1 MTRKDLIKELA
12 EIEEGKVQKRFAL
25 ENDGN
30 FKHNIERLFNGS
42 GDESSKF
49 YAVDSS
55 SRLSFLCFSSW
66 IEKNGYVEIEIKLKG
81 KGPVKFTQLY
91 FEAKNKVIS
100 GPSNVDVL
108 LVNKEKKI
116 LIYLESKFTEYV
128 RDNQDNRDKN
138 QAKLGKGYF
147 KSKDTDITKLMD
159 VLKSSDI
166 VSENSDDKG
175 AHAVESKN
183 HPLTYPQG
191 IKQMIS
197 HFIGVCKGPS
207 GRDVEHDKLHKL
219 WEEAEDIYLGSILYQ
234 FSDKEFD
241 AYSKCHEEL
250 ANVLNNNQFGAKKKV
265 IKVIDKPF
273 TYQELVKKNPLP
285 KEVADYYKL

>member
-1 MTRKDLIKELA
+1 MDISEKNDLIEKLA
-12 EIEEGKVQKRFAL
+12 KIEEGKVQKRFAL

-66 IEKNGYVEIEIKLKG
+66 IEKNGYVEIEIKG

-91 FEAKNKVIS
+91 FEAKNKVIKS
-100 GPSNVDVL
+100 PSNVDVL
-108 LVNKEKKI
+108 LVSKKEDI
-116 LIYLESKFTEYV
+116 LLYLESKFTEYV
-128 RDNQDNRDKN
+128 RDADEK
-138 QAKLGKGYF
+138 AGFSKGYIE
-147 KSKDTDITKLMD
+147 SKNPGIKELMKEL
-159 VLKSSDI
+159 VSKDI
-166 VSENSDDKG
+166 VSEYFDDKG
-175 AHAVESKN
+175 ARAVVSKN

-207 GRDVEHDKLHKL
+207 LSDKDFNTISKL
-219 WEEAEDIYLGSILYQ
+219 WRGAEHIYLGSVLYQ

-250 ANVLNNNQFGAKKKV
+250 ANVLNDKRLVIKADKI
-265 IKVIDKPF
+265 IKVIGKPF